1 MSKLAVV
8 FPGIGYTVDKPLL
21 HYSRRLAAD
30 AGYEIKLLPYAG
42 FPKKVKGDKGRM
54 ADSYRIALEQSK
66 EMLSETDFSV
76 YEEILFIGKSI
87 GTIVA
92 AQLASESPV
101 SSRIRLVL
109 YTPLKETFSFP
120 FGEALVFTGS
130 ADPWVQSPDEI
141 PQACREREIVCH
153 VIPDANHSLET
164 GDVQRDIRN
173 MQGIME
179 KTGRFIR
186 EEAAGSRQQEK
197 QVKIVLEPLSA
208 RFSVCKVPDY
218 SGIDLMQPFC
228 FTGKKKKKKSLVCPE
243 ALVPDHTSERDDGWK
258 GFRIIGQLDFSL
270 IGILARISGILA
282 SNGIGIFAVSTFNT
296 DYIFTKEENFDKA
309 LEVLKAAGYEIRGRR

>member
-130 ADPWVQSPDEI
+130 ADPWVQRPCDSRRKSFP
-141 PQACREREIVCH
+141 
-153 VIPDANHSLET
+153 
-164 GDVQRDIRN
+164 GDR
-173 MQGIME
+173 G
-179 KTGRFIR
+179 
-186 EEAAGSRQQEK
+186 
-197 QVKIVLEPLSA
+197 
-208 RFSVCKVPDY
+208 C
-218 SGIDLMQPFC
+218 
-228 FTGKKKKKKSLVCPE
+228 
-243 ALVPDHTSERDDGWK
+243 
-258 GFRIIGQLDFSL
+258 
-270 IGILARISGILA
+270 
-282 SNGIGIFAVSTFNT
+282 
-296 DYIFTKEENFDKA
+296 
-309 LEVLKAAGYEIRGRR
+309 AAGYPEHAGDHGEDRTLHPGGSSRKPAAGEAG

>member
-109 YTPLKETFSFP
+109 YT
-120 FGEALVFTGS
+120 
-130 ADPWVQSPDEI
+130 
-141 PQACREREIVCH
+141 
-153 VIPDANHSLET
+153 
-164 GDVQRDIRN
+164 
-173 MQGIME
+173 
-179 KTGRFIR
+179 
-186 EEAAGSRQQEK
+186 
-197 QVKIVLEPLSA
+197 
-208 RFSVCKVPDY
+208 
-218 SGIDLMQPFC
+218 
-228 FTGKKKKKKSLVCPE
+228 
-243 ALVPDHTSERDDGWK
+243 
-258 GFRIIGQLDFSL
+258 
-270 IGILARISGILA
+270 
-282 SNGIGIFAVSTFNT
+282 
-296 DYIFTKEENFDKA
+296 
-309 LEVLKAAGYEIRGRR
+309 GRRWFSRDLRIPGCRAPMRYRRHVGREKLHAM

>member
-228 FTGKKKKKKSLVCPE
+228 FTGTTDEEKSLVCPE

-258 GFRIIGQLDFSL
+258 GFPIIGQLDFSL

-309 LEVLKAAGYEIRGRR
+309 LEVLKAAGYEIRDGR